1 VHANITR
8 SWWLGTDDNATSSLN
23 SNLLTS
29 NIKFSTKHIYSC
41 IEEVQNENTVIFGEC
56 SLFKFKVSWI
66 ARQNIYKIARHA
78 KIKE

>member
-1 VHANITR
+1 MRLVTEHVHANITR

-41 IEEVQNENTVIFGEC
+41 TEEVQNENTVIFGEC
-56 SLFKFKVSWI
+56 I
-66 ARQNIYKIARHA
+66 AYSSSKLVGLLG
-78 KIKE
+78 KTSIK